1 MTPLPKS
8 FAGLRKFTGPGSWW
22 QIRRFSIGV
31 AATGIVISA
40 LFLFLL
46 AGNRVNSS
54 RFSIDLDA
62 IEEQR
67 ARVRSEGDLHRVF
80 VATRLLIQHGRAGK
94 EEIASLEN
102 IQEQVR
108 LLRKVQAF
116 SFADRSE
123 LTEAID
129 IADRIL
135 SAFPRHPEVLTI
147 KNRVRQLL
155 AEAEARTTG
164 LRQEISS
171 ARKRQDVRALF
182 SLYQQLAANT
192 DLSPTESRFSSD
204 TSLANTLL
212 EEIAEAGSEHNHDRV
227 LLLTD
232 TFLERHSFFDNSE
245 IIAHIRVSGRLMHY
259 LLVGMNAL
267 GVPFSLVDE
276 RSVAARAVV
285 DRSLLAD
292 REILEN
298 LTVAVSEARDASVY
312 ANAIDSFA
320 AGCVALA
327 DSVSS
332 VSSAGELVT
341 VLRSHHV
348 LSEFR
353 SIVVEAGRAA
363 NDLDQAA
370 TIYRRMGEYPWEILK
385 TLNTRVDVV
394 RKPIERRLEDM
405 EGRIPD
411 LKELAD
417 DETIALI
424 ATIESLQKRVRWSL
438 NYIFE
443 PGWTA
448 GPFAQRA
455 FEVIDSLYP
464 VFDEFESSLPSIE
477 SLHQQMYRFA
487 EKMDAWVA
495 RREASATAEI
505 LKKNLPWIGEV
516 LQLSRAAANR

>member
-1 MTPLPKS
+1 
-8 FAGLRKFTGPGSWW
+8 
-22 QIRRFSIGV
+22 
-31 AATGIVISA
+31 
-40 LFLFLL
+40 
-46 AGNRVNSS
+46 
-54 RFSIDLDA
+54 
-62 IEEQR
+62 
-67 ARVRSEGDLHRVF
+67 
-80 VATRLLIQHGRAGK
+80 
-94 EEIASLEN
+94 
-102 IQEQVR
+102 
-108 LLRKVQAF
+108 
-116 SFADRSE
+116 
-123 LTEAID
+123 
-129 IADRIL
+129 
-135 SAFPRHPEVLTI
+135 
-147 KNRVRQLL
+147 
-155 AEAEARTTG
+155 
-164 LRQEISS
+164 
-171 ARKRQDVRALF
+171 
-182 SLYQQLAANT
+182 
-192 DLSPTESRFSSD
+192 
-204 TSLANTLL
+204 
-212 EEIAEAGSEHNHDRV
+212 
-227 LLLTD
+227 
-232 TFLERHSFFDNSE
+232 
-245 IIAHIRVSGRLMHY
+245 MH
-259 LLVGMNAL
+259 
-267 GVPFSLVDE
+267 
-276 RSVAARAVV
+276 
-285 DRSLLAD
+285 
-292 REILEN
+292 
-298 LTVAVSEARDASVY
+298 

-327 DSVSS
+327 DS

-477 SLHQQMYRFA
+477 SLHQQIYRFA

-505 LKKNLPWIGEV
+505 LKKNLP
-516 LQLSRAAANR
+516 